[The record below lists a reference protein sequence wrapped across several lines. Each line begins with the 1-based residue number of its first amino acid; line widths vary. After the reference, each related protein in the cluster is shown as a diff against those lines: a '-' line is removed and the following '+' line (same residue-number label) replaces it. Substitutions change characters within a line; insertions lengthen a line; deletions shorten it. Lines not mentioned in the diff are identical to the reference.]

1 MRRLG
6 AESLVNFSSE
16 GEMIRRM
23 NALMEKAM
31 Q

>member
-1 MRRLG
+1 MLDNALISAGLLDDAR
-6 AESLVNFSSE
+6 
-16 GEMIRRM
+16 EMIRRM